1 MIIVPPKRLQIPG
14 YSYRIAQTNNGASIV
29 SRSIRSDAS
38 GELIYRGPIARK
50 HVPIA
55 INPPCTKYKEAF
67 TSNPANGS
75 VKKNKIIAEPK

>member
-1 MIIVPPKRLQIPG
+1 MPG

-38 GELIYRGPIARK
+38 GELIYRGPMAKK

-55 INPPCTKYKEAF
+55 IKLPCKKYKLAF
-67 TSNPANGS
+67 NSNPANGS
-75 VKKNKIIAEPK
+75 VKKNNSMAEPK

>member
-1 MIIVPPKRLQIPG
+1 MPG

-55 INPPCTKYKEAF
+55 MNPPCTKYKAAL

-75 VKKNKIIAEPK
+75 VKKNKIVAEPK